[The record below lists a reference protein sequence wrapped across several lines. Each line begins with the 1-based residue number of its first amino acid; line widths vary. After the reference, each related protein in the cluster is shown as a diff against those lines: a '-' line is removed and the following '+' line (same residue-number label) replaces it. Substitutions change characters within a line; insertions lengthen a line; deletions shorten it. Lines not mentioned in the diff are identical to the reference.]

1 MTTLHSANAAAVR
14 RWRPPVWHDRRVTQP
29 DGAAQALQS
38 YARRVQTGF
47 VRLGLS
53 AARLTCTPVQ
63 HAARCS
69 PAERLERAWRL
80 RFEGHEIWCI
90 ADDVGQRALLGC
102 ILGSVPSNDLT
113 SIERSIVAESICR
126 LLALDGIEAGPEEA
140 PARLAE
146 VWSCDAD
153 IVSPGLAAARLLLCT
168 AILKPQ
174 ATVANAKVELGQV
187 PLRLRAAL
195 PGLSVRLG
203 DVLGWAP
210 GSSVPLRCEPAALVA
225 AVYVGARRLGSGTLG
240 SVLGERALRLTALRV
255 LQR

>member
-1 MTTLHSANAAAVR
+1 MTTLLFANAAPTVG
-14 RWRPPVWHDRRVTQP
+14 RWRPPVWRDRKVTQP
-29 DGAAQALQS
+29 DAAARALQS
-38 YARRVQTGF
+38 YAHRVQTEF

-63 HAARCS
+63 QPRIV
-69 PAERLERAWRL
+69 PATRLERAWRL

-90 ADDVGQRALLGC
+90 ADEDSQRALLGC
-102 ILGSVPSNDLT
+102 ILGGVPSNDLT

-126 LLALDGIEAGPEEA
+126 LLALDGVEAGPEEA

-146 VWSCDAD
+146 AWSCNAD
-153 IVSPGLAAARLLLCT
+153 IVAPGQAAARLLLCT
-168 AILKPQ
+168 PMLQPR
-174 ATVANAKVELGQV
+174 ATVSHAKVELGEV

-195 PGLSVRLG
+195 PGVSVRLG

>member
-1 MTTLHSANAAAVR
+1 M
-14 RWRPPVWHDRRVTQP
+14 QP
-29 DGAAQALQS
+29 DAAAQALQS

-53 AARLTCTPVQ
+53 AAHLTCTPVQ
-63 HAARCS
+63 HAPNRS
-69 PAERLERAWRL
+69 GDRLEHAWRL

-90 ADDVGQRALLGC
+90 ADDVCQRALLGC

-126 LLALDGIEAGPEEA
+126 LLALDGVEAGPEEA

-146 VWSCDAD
+146 TWSCNAD
-153 IVSPGLAAARLLLCT
+153 IVSSGQAAARLLLCT

-174 ATVANAKVELGQV
+174 ATVSHARVELGEV
-187 PLRLRAAL
+187 SLRLRAAL

-210 GSSVPLRCEPAALVA
+210 GSSVPLRCESAALVA

-255 LQR
+255 LKR